1 MFEIHVTQ
9 NTIEYWFV
17 IVDNADPIT
26 QSLADTDTNNLNPS
40 YLPTEL
46 LNLVIEGCNGCS
58 RFRRVH
64 LSSFIKKKWCIK
76 PMNLR

>member
-9 NTIEYWFV
+9 NAIEYWFV

-26 QSLADTDTNNLNPS
+26 QSLADTDTNIFNPS

-64 LSSFIKKKWCIK
+64 L
-76 PMNLR
+76 